1 MLESRGDYFWF
12 GSIFI
17 YKNNQID
24 LKKKNWNQ
32 FKPTGF
38 DSVILE
44 QKPKLNRL
52 VLVRFGY
59 FILKIKIYIFLGFF
73 L

>member
-1 MLESRGDYFWF
+1 MLESRGDYFLF

-24 LKKKNWNQ
+24 LKKTNWNQ
-32 FKPTGF
+32 FKLTGF

-44 QKPKLNRL
+44 
-52 VLVRFGY
+52 
-59 FILKIKIYIFLGFF
+59 
-73 L
+73 